1 MDRGAWRATVHRVTK
16 SQTRLSD
23 LAHTVFFSLLPQP
36 IMYSL
41 LMCSGKA
48 GVDECYI
55 LAGAAGILFSFPAT
69 LALPPGSR
77 WLCLHTKGNMRWRQ
91 Q

>member
-1 MDRGAWRATVHRVTK
+1 MDRGAWRATVYRVTN
-16 SQTRLSD
+16 SQTRLSN
-23 LAHTVFFSLLPQP
+23 LAHTVFSLLPQP
-36 IMYSL
+36 ILYSL
-41 LMCSGKA
+41 LICSGKA
-48 GVDECYI
+48 GVDNCYI
-55 LAGAAGILFSFPAT
+55 YAGAAGILFSFPAT